1 MKVTLKKMGAD
12 KVRLDCVATPAEVNS
27 ALHTAQLGFAQN
39 MGLRPEEGKTVA
51 QVAHEKMGIKNL
63 DSIVEAEAM
72 SMLAPF
78 ALDKKNI
85 VPLAQPSPEPKEA
98 LKRDREFAFSLTVL
112 LKPAYELTS
121 YEPVEITLPAYV
133 FDESLVQAELD
144 KMAQNYTTYVKGED
158 KALESGDAC
167 LLAIEAFENGE
178 RNNALSTEGR
188 TYVTGQGYMPE
199 GFDSQVIGMKPG
211 ETKSFTFEGPG
222 FDDDFNPITTTVDCT
237 VTIKEI
243 QVAVKPE
250 ITDEWIKTNM
260 PWYPSAEVLREDLRR
275 NIERS
280 YRAEYDN
287 YARGVAVAELA
298 KRFSRENKIADEAYE
313 ATRNVLVENLRRNV
327 QQQGMQWEQF
337 LEQNGGEQQFGMML
351 MLQTRETLVQ
361 GFALD
366 ALYRHAKLKIDDA
379 DIDAACQAI
388 NPQANPKQIRKQF
401 EDMGQSFALRESAE
415 RLKANKFLLDNAKI
429 TYAEAPEQQA

>member
-1 MKVTLKKMGAD
+1 MKVTLKKMGTD
-12 KVRLDCVATPAEVNS
+12 KVRLDCVATPAEVNN

-39 MGLRPEEGKTVA
+39 MGLRPEEGKTIA

-63 DSIVEAEAM
+63 DSIVEGEAVT
-72 SMLAPF
+72 LLVPF

-85 VPLAQPSPEPKEA
+85 APLCQPTPEPKGA
-98 LKRDREFAFSLTVL
+98 FKRDREFAFALTVS
-112 LKPAYELTS
+112 LKPEYELTS
-121 YEPVEITLPAYV
+121 YEPVEITLPEYV

-144 KMAQNYTTYVKGED
+144 KMAENYTAYVKGED
-158 KALESGDAC
+158 KVLEAGDAC

-178 RNNALSTEGR
+178 RNKALSTEGR

-199 GFDSQVIGMKPG
+199 GFDSQIIGMKTG

-237 VTIKEI
+237 VTVKEV
-243 QVAVKPE
+243 QVAKIPE
-250 ITDEWIKTNM
+250 IDDEWIKANM
-260 PWYPSAEVLREDLRR
+260 PWYLSAEALREDLRR
-275 NIERS
+275 NIERG
-280 YRAEYDN
+280 YRVEYDN
-287 YARGVAVAELA
+287 YARSVAVTELA

-313 ATRNVLVENLRRNV
+313 GTRNALVENIRRNV
-327 QQQGMQWEQF
+327 QQQGMKWEEF

-366 ALYRHAKLKIDDA
+366 ALYRHEKLRIDDA

-401 EDMGQSFALRESAE
+401 EDMGQGFALRESAE
-415 RLKANKFLLDNAKI
+415 RMKANNFLLENAKI
-429 TYAEAPEQQA
+429 TYTEVPQQQA